1 MAKQEKVEKVRELS
15 ERFQRSSGAIFAE
28 YRGLTVKDTLE
39 LRRAL
44 RDASG
49 SFAVVKNT
57 LTKLAVREAG
67 LDEATADLF
76 EGPMAVAFLE
86 GDAIKGAKALLELTR
101 RFPSLVVKGGL
112 MDGRPLSEA
121 DTRSLANIE
130 TIEISLAKV
139 AGLLQ
144 APLSRIA
151 YLLQAPLSRIAFAL
165 AERGRQGPSPEEPPP
180 AAIEPQ
186 PEEPRGTPPA
196 EAASEEAA
204 PEEA

>member
-28 YRGLTVKDTLE
+28 YRGLTVKDTME

-44 RDASG
+44 RDANG

-57 LTKLAVREAG
+57 LTRLAVREAG

-121 DTRSLANIE
+121 DTRSLATIE

-165 AERGRQGPSPEEPPP
+165 AERGRQGPSLEAPPP
-180 AAIEPQ
+180 AALEPQ
-186 PEEPRGTPPA
+186 PEEPRATRPPE
-196 EAASEEAA
+196 EAASEEA
-204 PEEA
+204 